1 MDSKYKRTSSVE
13 NFFSMMLTKANMA
26 KGVFFGNLPAKINR
40 SWDTM
45 VLVDMNSMKDFDS
58 HVSGSVNIFLYAKA
72 EGEISEKPIKK
83 LYQMESLLDNAIE
96 SSSDE
101 HYVIR
106 ANWRDGGYDQ
116 SRNFYYNIV
125 NVSVIVK

>member
-1 MDSKYKRTSSVE
+1 MESEYKRTSRIE
-13 NFFSMMLTKANMA
+13 NFFSMMLAKANIA

-45 VLVDMNSMKDFDS
+45 ILVDVNSMKDYDS
-58 HVSGSVNIFLYAKA
+58 HEVGSVNVFLYAKA

-83 LYQMESLLDNAIE
+83 LYQMESSLDNAIE

-101 HYVIR
+101 HYAIR

-116 SRNFYYNIV
+116 ASNFYYNIV

>member
-1 MDSKYKRTSSVE
+1 MESEYKRTSRIE
-13 NFFSMMLTKANMA
+13 NFFSMMLAKANIA
-26 KGVFFGNLPAKINR
+26 KGIFFGNLPAKINR

-45 VLVDMNSMKDFDS
+45 ILVDVNSMKDYDS
-58 HVSGSVNIFLYAKA
+58 HETGSVNVFLYAKA
-72 EGEISEKPIKK
+72 EGENSEKPIKK
-83 LYQMESLLDNAIE
+83 LYQMESSLDNAIE

-101 HYVIR
+101 HYAIR

-116 SRNFYYNIV
+116 ARNFYYNIV